1 MNAPP
6 SPRPAGPLVGRQFVR
21 FLVVGCL
28 NVAVTFTVFVLC
40 YRWLH
45 VGGVLV
51 ELTGGSGSA
60 LARALSALGVGSID
74 AAVANAVGYVAG
86 MVNSFVLNKLW
97 TFEAAGHT
105 SRQLRRF
112 VALNLVS
119 LAVSTAIMFVAVDM
133 LVAPYAP
140 VFVAT
145 VALTTVFHFVANRH
159 WTFAEA
165 RQAAPVVLGS
175 QRP

>member
-1 MNAPP
+1 MSLASAARAAAPP
-6 SPRPAGPLVGRQFVR
+6 TTQVVR

-28 NVAVTFTVFVLC
+28 NVAVTFAVFVLC
-40 YRWLH
+40 YRWLPLGAWL
-45 VGGVLV
+45 VDAAGVA
-51 ELTGGSGSA
+51 GRA
-60 LARALSALGVGSID
+60 LARTLAGFGVASVD
-74 AAVANAVGYVAG
+74 AAVANVAGYLAG

>member
-1 MNAPP
+1 M
-6 SPRPAGPLVGRQFVR
+6 S
-21 FLVVGCL
+21 
-28 NVAVTFTVFVLC
+28 
-40 YRWLH
+40 
-45 VGGVLV
+45 VLV
-51 ELTGGSGSA
+51 ELTGGNSGA
-60 LARALSALGVGSID
+60 LALSLSALGVGSID
-74 AAVANAVGYVAG
+74 AAVANAIGYVAG

-119 LAVSTAIMFVAVDM
+119 LAASTAIMFVAVDM
-133 LVAPYAP
+133 LAAPYVP

-145 VALTTVFHFVANRH
+145 VALTTVVHFVANRH

-165 RQAAPVVLGS
+165 RQAVPARLGS
-175 QRP
+175 QQR